1 MHFLHQPQVRI
12 VLIYIAVGTLWIWFS
27 DRAIEAMFNSP
38 AAITRAQNIKGWTF
52 IIATAM
58 MLYVL
63 VRGHF
68 QVLQQRH
75 RELTE
80 SYDQTIRG
88 WIRVMDLRHQETRD
102 HSERVARMTRRF
114 AAVAGL
120 DKTQHEPI
128 WRGALLH
135 DIGKIGIPDR
145 ILTKPGA
152 LNDAEWDLMRRHPE
166 IGRQI
171 LSEIAFLRPS
181 ADIPWCHHEKWD
193 GSGYPRGLEGAEI
206 PLAARM
212 FAIIDVWDALSHDRV
227 YKKAGPEPEVLEHIR
242 EQAGRHFDPE
252 LVDIFLDN
260 YHEIRDA
267 EAPGE
272 AQNP

>member
-1 MHFLHQPQVRI
+1 MHFQRQPQVRI
-12 VLIYIAVGTLWIWFS
+12 VLIYIAVGALWIWFS
-27 DRAIEAMFNSP
+27 DRAIEAMFDSP

-52 IIATAM
+52 IIATAV
-58 MLYVL
+58 MLYAL

-68 QVLQQRH
+68 QALQQRH

-88 WIRVMDLRHQETRD
+88 WVRVMDLRHEETRD
-102 HSERVARMTRRF
+102 HTERVARMTRSF
-114 AAVAGL
+114 AAAAGL
-120 DKTQHEPI
+120 DENQHEPI

-152 LNDAEWDLMRRHPE
+152 LSDAEWDLMRRHPE
-166 IGRQI
+166 IGRRI
-171 LSEIAFLRPS
+171 LSDIAFLRPS

-193 GSGYPRGLEGAEI
+193 GSGYPRGLKGEEI

-227 YKKAGPEPEVLEHIR
+227 YKKAWPEPEVLEHIR

-252 LVDIFLDN
+252 LVEIFLDN
-260 YHEIRDA
+260 YHEIREP
-267 EAPGE
+267 EAPDE